1 MMKAMEKVKSFLTK
15 DKIVFGVCKRV
26 EEKTGI
32 NAAILR
38 VMLIII
44 GAFVTFLPT
53 VIVYLAAGCMFSVSS
68 VKGNT
73 TEEKTE
79 A

>member
-32 NAAILR
+32 NA

>member
-38 VMLIII
+38 VIII